1 MANEDALPGCI
12 MKFMLNTCRYTKNE
26 ECANMTVLTRA
37 MGGLYCM
44 SRDDVEVL
52 LSGSS
57 AEFNIKPMLSCIGD
71 IDVMTASGNILAVPH
86 GHTFT
91 TELPHSYH
99 RNFISVLEIIDSHK
113 PGYVYLK
120 LSCTLRKNDNGM
132 YVAEKFAH
140 VEEID
145 VIKIIAPANLLRECH
160 RLGLGDLLQYQNPQ
174 LHQDIFNNSFRPSA
188 TIISSCPAGVSK
200 QGPAMKFAPDFLKS
214 RLSIDIVSSVR
225 CPVWPPLAAEWPSR
239 NRDHNWP
246 DPTTIDCVVL
256 EACDV
261 VAAVHP
267 SCRQDKWM
275 NSHQF
280 RLSFSRAEVRLLNS
294 WTPVQQI
301 VYHMLRFV
309 LKSEVFGETENTKN
323 KHPDLPKL
331 STYHIKTLLLWE
343 CEQKPVS
350 WWSAQFSLMEICN
363 SLLHKISNWVADKRC
378 KHYFISNCNLFD
390 HFVEESSRTICNN
403 LRRLADVPVLSSWF
417 FENYVSKCAQCCSEN
432 VSEMFVDF
440 CSRSKF
446 ERATHAIIDWKLS
459 TLQLEIYQEYYE
471 PEKFTLALLVS
482 LRDDTEGTLTVMKEV
497 QNYDSRLQDYFI
509 AVKSLSVAGTISIH
523 SLTDDLLDV
532 LWTLF
537 GPCINVMSDKATNE
551 LELPRTLS
559 VERAIALAASSTVR
573 SNALEMLHNEMSKA
587 YLYQALATPHG
598 LQKLTYCVVHILLA
612 ALYSKS
618 GQYRAAIDHCKHVL
632 NQHDRDHCGL
642 GSIGAHFL
650 LQIDEGI
657 DSVFGVILFYQYVKQ
672 TSLVPNL
679 QQQQESKLAFTAEL
693 LAHYLFS
700 KCSPVA
706 EAKQRQKKYQQYL
719 SAATL
724 PLLSDVLLFKAL
736 KTQLDECTEMHVASH
751 GSDNNRSN
759 SFSMDTSRLVR
770 MLELVAL
777 EKLINVR
784 EPIVREVCSEQF
796 HFVNEFQILHAYRC
810 GLFEECLEMCR
821 RHINMIIRARWSRKQ
836 RIIVSL
842 PVFVSLLDGELL
854 SLFGVIRLLHP
865 VLMLYMLQFPDYES
879 ISLLTLLL
887 YLVFQCQKKLHSDL
901 LCVTLQ
907 LVRCVRDEVFPADDK
922 EYVADRLIL
931 KLIYRS
937 LKLYIDDCACTQSD
951 TQATAV
957 DCRSKLPDT

>member
-1 MANEDALPGCI
+1 MANEDELPRCI
-12 MKFMLNTCRYTKNE
+12 TKFMLNTCRYTKNKE
-26 ECANMTVLTRA
+26 YANMTVVTRLIGELCC
-37 MGGLYCM
+37 MHGL
-44 SRDDVEVL
+44 DGDVL

-71 IDVMTASGNILAVPH
+71 IDVMPQSRSILAVPH
-86 GHTFT
+86 GHAFT
-91 TELPHSYH
+91 RELPHCYH
-99 RNFISVLEIIDSHK
+99 RNFMSVLEIIDSHK

-120 LSCTLRKNDNGM
+120 PLCTLRKNDNGM
-132 YVAEKFAH
+132 YVAEKFEH
-140 VEEID
+140 VNVNDGSISYRPA
-145 VIKIIAPANLLRECH
+145 VILQSCH
-160 RLGLGDLLQYQNPQ
+160 QLGDISGQHFDL
-174 LHQDIFNNSFRPSA
+174 DIFNNSSLRS
-188 TIISSCPAGVSK
+188 VSQAPCVS
-200 QGPAMKFAPDFLKS
+200 QGPAMKIAFDNLKS
-214 RLSIDIVSSVR
+214 FSSTDIVSSVR
-225 CPVWPPLAAEWPSR
+225 CPVWPALAAEWPSR

-267 SCRQDKWM
+267 SCRQDEWM
-275 NSHQF
+275 HGHQF

-309 LKSEVFGETENTKN
+309 LKSEVFEETEN

-331 STYHIKTLLLWE
+331 CTYHIKTLLLWE
-343 CEQKPVS
+343 CEQEPVS
-350 WWSAQFSLMEICN
+350 WWSAEFSLMEICN
-363 SLLHKISNWVADKRC
+363 SLLHKISDWVADKRC
-378 KHYFISNCNLFD
+378 EHYFISNCNLFD

-403 LRRLADVPVLSSWF
+403 LGRLADVSVLSSWF
-417 FENYVSKCAQCCSEN
+417 FENYVRKCAQCCPEN
-432 VSEMFVDF
+432 VSKLFEDF
-440 CSRSKF
+440 CSRGKF

-459 TLQLEIYQEYYE
+459 TLQLEIYNDYYE
-471 PEKFTLALLVS
+471 PEKFILSLLLI
-482 LRDDTEGTLTVMKEV
+482 LRENTEGTLAVMKGI
-497 QNYDSRLQDYFI
+497 QNFDSRLQDYFI
-509 AVKSLSVAGTISIH
+509 AVKSLSVAYTISIH

-532 LWTLF
+532 LWTMF
-537 GPCINVMSDKATNE
+537 DPCTNVMFDKATNE
-551 LELPRTLS
+551 LELPLTLS
-559 VERAIALAASSTVR
+559 VKKAIALADSSTVR

-587 YLYQALATPHG
+587 YLYQALASPHG
-598 LQKLTYCVVHILLA
+598 LQKATYCVVHILLA

-642 GSIGAHFL
+642 GSIGANCL

-657 DSVFGVILFYQYVKQ
+657 DSVFGVILFYEYVKRAA
-672 TSLVPNL
+672 LVQNL
-679 QQQQESKLAFTAEL
+679 QQKQESKLAFTAEL

-700 KCSPVA
+700 KSSAVA
-706 EAKQRQKKYQQYL
+706 EAKQRQKKYQQHL
-719 SAATL
+719 SAATP
-724 PLLSDVLLFKAL
+724 PLLSDMLLFKAL
-736 KTQLDECTEMHVASH
+736 KTQLDECTEMHVTSYDC
-751 GSDNNRSN
+751 DNNGSN
-759 SFSMDTSRLVR
+759 SSSMDTSRLVR

-796 HFVNEFQILHAYRC
+796 HFVNEFQILHAYKC

-821 RHINMIIRARWSRKQ
+821 RHINMIVRAGWSRKQ

-854 SLFGVIRLLHP
+854 SLFGVIRILHP
-865 VLMLYMLQFPDYES
+865 VLMLYMLKFPDYES
-879 ISLLTLLL
+879 ISVMTLLL

-907 LVRCVRDEVFPADDK
+907 LVRYVRDEVFPANDK

-937 LKLYIDDCACTQSD
+937 LMLYIDDSTCAI
-951 TQATAV
+951 
-957 DCRSKLPDT
+957 